1 MAMKFKNLKLTSKY
15 SVGVYRSK
23 IHGKGLFCL
32 RDIEP
37 GEMVIEYAG
46 EVSQFINFYLYAR
59 HIHGSTLGNLSSSQ
73 S

>member
-46 EVSQFINFYLYAR
+46 EVSRIVFFIWEEIN
-59 HIHGSTLGNLSSSQ
+59 
-73 S
+73 